1 MSDHVFH
8 DIFLHITWHTK
19 NDLPLIKGDFEQ
31 AVYQFVCR
39 RCTRAR
45 GVHLHGI
52 GGTENHLHLA
62 LSIEPFVSISDL
74 VGELKGA
81 SAREVNKQRSF
92 KALHWQRG
100 FGVVSFGRKNLQ
112 FVLKYIEDQ
121 KEHHAKG
128 TTRDRLERTGTEGGS
143 GREGTESAPV
153 DG

>member
-19 NDLPLIKGDFEQ
+19 NELPLVKGDIENT
-31 AVYQFVCR
+31 VYQFLRR
-39 RCTRAR
+39 RCAHTK

-62 LSIEPFVSISDL
+62 VSIEPFVNLSDL

-81 SAREVNKQRSF
+81 SAREINKRRTF
-92 KALHWQRG
+92 KTLHWQRG
-100 FGVVSFGRKNLQ
+100 FGVVSFGRRNLP
-112 FVLKYIEDQ
+112 FVLKYIEGQ

-128 TTRDRLERTGTEGGS
+128 TTHDRLERA
-143 GREGTESAPV
+143 GTESAPEN
-153 DG
+153 G